1 VFRCTGNLLISD
13 VVRVGGEMTVSEA
26 MPEVRTPRSTV
37 VGRPMVRGKYLF
49 VGAEKFWVR
58 GISYGTFYM
67 DENRQE
73 RLTPEV
79 VERDFSQMAAHG
91 FNVVRVYTAP
101 PRWLLDAAME
111 HGLRVMIGLNWGE
124 HMAFLG
130 EPRRIKEIEGRVRT
144 WVRSCSGHPAVFCYI
159 IGNEIPAS
167 IVRWHGRH
175 RVEKFI
181 EGLYRIAKEEDPD
194 ALVTYV
200 NYPSTEYLRLPFL
213 DFLCF
218 NVYLESRDSFEDYLS
233 RLHSL
238 SEDLP
243 VMLTEIGLDSL
254 RGGEQ
259 RQATVLESQV
269 RAAFLLGCAGVVIF
283 AWTDE
288 WYHGKYR
295 VEDWAFGLTTLDR
308 TPKLALRAVS
318 KAFAEAP
325 FPPGLQWPKISV
337 VVCTY
342 NGASTIRDTLEA
354 LRDLDY
360 PDFEVIVVN
369 DGSTDGTAQIISDYP
384 YRVIHEENQGLSRAR
399 NTGIAAA
406 TGEIVAFIDDDAY
419 PDPDWLRFLARS
431 FMDANVAA
439 VGGPNL
445 APPNDGWR
453 ADAIANAPGGP
464 NAVLLTDRIAEH
476 IPGCNMAFRK
486 GSLEAIGRF
495 DPVFRTAGDDVDIC
509 WRLRDRGEVI
519 GYSAAAVVWHH
530 RRRAFRTYWKQ
541 QVGYG
546 KAEALLEKKWPSRYD
561 SLGRL
566 SWLGRI
572 YGKGVSH
579 DLSSLGGRVYQGV
592 WGTAPFQSL
601 YQRIHSRWSWALM
614 PEWYLLVAI
623 LSGMFLLSLGWEAAF
638 VLGPCLL
645 LSVAVPVAQAA
656 ISAARARFVG
666 FRATSRW
673 SLLGLRTVVLILHLS
688 QPMARL
694 VGRIKG
700 GLAPWRRR
708 GPKTRPR
715 FRPLQMTYW
724 RDEREPPEDTLRAL
738 QKDLQTA
745 GTIVR
750 VGGEFDAWDLEV
762 LGGPFGRSQLLLA
775 VEDHAPRKQLL
786 RFRIS
791 PKVSRWAIGLCAVF
805 GALAVGALR
814 SGVWV
819 SSIVAAVVAGFV
831 AARTLADSGLSAGI
845 LREWVR
851 RIGAAEQAPS
861 TTGEARDEIKST
873 HEPPRPREPQKEAL
887 E

>member
-1 VFRCTGNLLISD
+1 
-13 VVRVGGEMTVSEA
+13 MTVSEGP
-26 MPEVRTPRSTV
+26 PEVPTPRKFAE
-37 VGRPMVRGKYLF
+37 GRPTVQGKFLF
-49 VGAEKFWVR
+49 LGAEKFWVR

-73 RLTPEV
+73 RLSPET
-79 VERDFSQMAAHG
+79 VERDFSQMAARG

-101 PRWLLDAAME
+101 PRWLLDAAWK

-124 HMAFLG
+124 HMAFLD
-130 EPRRIKEIEGRVRT
+130 EPGRIEEIEGRIRT
-144 WVRSCSGHPAVFCYI
+144 WIRSCAGHPAVFCYI

-167 IVRWHGRH
+167 IVRWHGRR
-175 RVEKFI
+175 RVERFI
-181 EGLYRIAKEEDPD
+181 ERLYRIAKEEDPD

-213 DFLCF
+213 DFFCF

-238 SEDLP
+238 SDDRP
-243 VMLTEIGLDSL
+243 VLLTEIGLDSL
-254 RGGEQ
+254 RGGEE
-259 RQATVLESQV
+259 RQATMLESQITG
-269 RAAFLLGCAGVVIF
+269 AFRRGCVGVVVF

-295 VEDWAFGLTTLDR
+295 VEDWAFGLTTRDR
-308 TPKLALRAVS
+308 TPKPALQAVS
-318 KAFAEAP
+318 KAFAAGP
-325 FPPGLQWPKISV
+325 FPPDLRWPKISV

-360 PDFEVIVVN
+360 PAFEVIVVN
-369 DGSTDGTAQIISDYP
+369 DGSTDETGQIASTYP
-384 YRVIHEENQGLSRAR
+384 YRVIDEENQGLSRAR

-419 PDPDWLRFLARS
+419 PDPHWLRFLALS
-431 FMDANVAA
+431 FMEDDYAA

-445 APPNDGWR
+445 APSNDGWR

-464 NAVLLTDRIAEH
+464 NAVLISDRIAEH

-486 GSLEAIGRF
+486 GALEAVGGF
-495 DPVFRTAGDDVDIC
+495 DPRFRTAGDDVDIC
-509 WRLRDRGEVI
+509 WRLQDRGEVI

-530 RRRAFRTYWKQ
+530 RRRYLRTYWKQ

-561 SLGRL
+561 FLGRS
-566 SWLGRI
+566 SWLGRM
-572 YGKGVSH
+572 YGRGLAH
-579 DLSSLGGRVYQGV
+579 DLTSLGGRVYQGV

-601 YQRIHSRWSWALM
+601 YQSSHSRWSLAAM
-614 PEWYLLVAI
+614 PEWYVLVAI
-623 LSGMFLLSLGWEAAF
+623 VGAMFLLSLGWEASLF
-638 VLGPCLL
+638 LGPALL
-645 LSVAVPVAQAA
+645 LTIALPVAQAA
-656 ISAARARFVG
+656 ISAARTPSVG
-666 FRATSRW
+666 FRARSGRAVAF
-673 SLLGLRTVVLILHLS
+673 RMVVLLLHVC

-694 VGRIKG
+694 VGRMRG
-700 GLAPWRRR
+700 GLTPWRRR
-708 GPKTRPR
+708 GPKTRRQFWPMR
-715 FRPLQMTYW
+715 MIYW
-724 RDEREPPEDTLRAL
+724 REEREAPEDTLRAL
-738 QKDLQTA
+738 LKDLQAAGATA
-745 GTIVR
+745 R
-750 VGGEFDAWDLEV
+750 AGGEFDSWDLQV
-762 LGGPFGRSQLLLA
+762 RGGPFGRSRLLLA

-791 PKVSRWAIGLCAVF
+791 PKVSWSAIGLFAAFAVL
-805 GALAVGALR
+805 ALGALR

-819 SSIVAAVVAGFV
+819 SSLAAAFLAAWVAVRTWADTGF
-831 AARTLADSGLSAGI
+831 SGGI
-845 LREWVR
+845 LREWIR
-851 RIGAAEQAPS
+851 RFGAAEPVPPTGDAREEIQAASEP
-861 TTGEARDEIKST
+861 ARRKET
-873 HEPPRPREPQKEAL
+873 REEVI